1 MRATD
6 DGWVMITM
14 PDRARGE
21 SAHQWPQLL
30 PGGEL
35 VLYTILGPSKMW
47 RDAKVV
53 VEDLATGNRATIA
66 EGATF
71 GRYTAS
77 GHVVYID
84 QDGTLE
90 AVPFDLTALR
100 ATGDPVVV
108 ESGVRTAYWLGGAS
122 FAVAE
127 AGTFA
132 FVRGSSWRS
141 HLLTWVD
148 RRGELIEQIGQPV
161 TVEWLDLSP
170 DDRHVVTYV
179 ASANA
184 DISRFDAMTGDEV
197 RLTFDP
203 TMEDNPIWSP
213 DGRRIAYCKYL
224 LGEYRIMILDVA
236 GQAAPESVF
245 SHREYFYPKSWSP
258 DGVWL
263 FAHGRDTSIVL
274 NLENDEVITIP
285 EVRGGQFSPDGR
297 WLAYTSSETGNT
309 EVYVVSFPGLQGRQQ
324 VSVSGG
330 TWPRWSAQSG
340 ELFFRQGDTVM
351 VANVSTGD
359 VFVREE
365 LPRPLFVTSARGGAY
380 DVTADGRRFLVAAQ
394 NPDAPAR
401 EIHVVLNW
409 FEELMAKVGH

>member
-1 MRATD
+1 MLP
-6 DGWVMITM
+6 I
-14 PDRARGE
+14 
-21 SAHQWPQLL
+21 LL
-30 PGGEL
+30 P
-35 VLYTILGPSKMW
+35 
-47 RDAKVV
+47 
-53 VEDLATGNRATIA
+53 
-66 EGATF
+66 
-71 GRYTAS
+71 AS
-77 GHVVYID
+77 GH
-84 QDGTLE
+84 
-90 AVPFDLTALR
+90 
-100 ATGDPVVV
+100 
-108 ESGVRTAYWLGGAS
+108 
-122 FAVAE
+122 
-127 AGTFA
+127 
-132 FVRGSSWRS
+132 
-141 HLLTWVD
+141 
-148 RRGELIEQIGQPV
+148 
-161 TVEWLDLSP
+161 
-170 DDRHVVTYV
+170 
-179 ASANA
+179 
-184 DISRFDAMTGDEV
+184 AMWE
-197 RLTFDP
+197 
-203 TMEDNPIWSP
+203 PIWSP

-324 VSVSGG
+324 VSVRGG

-340 ELFFRQGDTVM
+340 EFFFRNRDTIM